1 MDFEKLNSIVS
12 RVLFVGSFLLLAIA
26 VLEKVAN
33 VFGYTIL
40 WGAPYTA
47 ARLLEV
53 ASVLLLF
60 VLALLLRQVRE
71 ELKKVKMH

>member
-1 MDFEKLNSIVS
+1 MDFEKLNSMVS
-12 RVLFVGSFLLLAIA
+12 RVLFGGSFLLFAIA
-26 VLEKVAN
+26 VLEKLAN
-33 VFGYTIL
+33 AFGYTIL
-40 WGAPYTA
+40 WLAPYTA

-71 ELKKVKMH
+71 ELKKVKIH